1 MIKKV
6 ISFMVAGLMLASVQ
20 AEPASDAVTKTILDT
35 LRAARPDLNY
45 GAVEASP
52 INGLYIV
59 RIDGTQFVYASESG
73 EYIITGD
80 MYKARPGLFVPV
92 KDLAAARIRKSMM
105 DGVAKEDSIVFPAV
119 DETRAV
125 LYVFTDVDC
134 GYCQKLHKEAV
145 PDLTINGVEVRYL
158 AFPRAGIGS
167 SSYRKVASA
176 WCAENKQE
184 ALTALKNRKSIPEN
198 VCKDN
203 PVADQYAL
211 GQKIGVTGTP
221 ALIMEDGTL
230 LPGYRPAPELL
241 KMMGLN

>member
-1 MIKKV
+1 MIKK
-6 ISFMVAGLMLASVQ
+6 IIGFMVAGLMLASVQ
-20 AEPASDAVTKTILDT
+20 AEPASDAVTKTVLDT

-45 GAVEASP
+45 GTVETSP
-52 INGLYIV
+52 IDGLYIV
-59 RIDGTQFVYASESG
+59 RVDGTQFIYASESG

-92 KDLAAARIRKSMM
+92 KDLAAASIRKSMM
-105 DGVAKEDSIVFPAV
+105 DGVAKKDSIVFPAV

-134 GYCQKLHKEAV
+134 GYCRKLHNEAV
-145 PDLTINGVEVRYL
+145 PGLTMNGVEVRYL
-158 AFPRAGIGS
+158 AFPRAGIDS
-167 SSYRKVASA
+167 PSYRKIASA
-176 WCAENKQE
+176 WCADNKQD

-203 PVADQYAL
+203 PVAEQYAL
-211 GQKIGVTGTP
+211 GKKIGVTGTP

>member
-1 MIKKV
+1 MIKK
-6 ISFMVAGLMLASVQ
+6 IIGFMVAGLMLASVQ
-20 AEPASDAVTKTILDT
+20 AEPASDAVTETVLDT

-45 GAVEASP
+45 GTVETSP
-52 INGLYIV
+52 IDGLYIV
-59 RIDGTQFVYASESG
+59 RIDGTQFIYASESG

-105 DGVAKEDSIVFPAV
+105 DDVDKKDSIVFPAV

-134 GYCQKLHKEAV
+134 GYCRKLHNEAV
-145 PDLTINGVEVRYL
+145 PGLTMNGVEVRYL
-158 AFPRAGIGS
+158 AFPRAGIDS
-167 SSYRKVASA
+167 SSYRKIASA
-176 WCAENKQE
+176 WCADNKQD

-203 PVADQYAL
+203 PVAEQYAL